1 MEEPALN
8 TIPLAQ
14 AQADLPTIIHG
25 LKPGDAVVITE
36 DDQPIARLVA
46 EVAAVRK
53 PRVPGSAIGLL
64 TIISDDDEHL
74 EDFREYM
81 E

>member
-1 MEEPALN
+1 MN
-8 TIPLAQ
+8 TNSIPLAQ
-14 AQADLPTIIHG
+14 AHADLPSIIHN

-36 DDQPIARLVA
+36 GDQPVARLVA
-46 EVAAVRK
+46 EAVPVRK
-53 PRVPGSAIGLL
+53 PRVPGSMIGKL

>member
-1 MEEPALN
+1 MN

-36 DDQPIARLVA
+36 GDQPIVRLVA
-46 EVAAVRK
+46 EAAPVRK
-53 PRVPGSAIGLL
+53 PRVPGSMIGKL
-64 TIISDDDEHL
+64 TIIADDDEHL